1 MGGSCCYY
9 IISLF
14 SFRFFSTVWNN
25 RIQPKNKIIG
35 CEWFYIGN
43 SYIDLY
49 ILLFALYLSNIN
61 AQMDEKFYHPDREWL
76 GIDSLQYQEII
87 LHTDSD
93 IIYSV
98 IIKPQECVKAT
109 ILYFHG
115 NGGNI
120 SKWVNHI
127 RPLVNDG
134 FQICML
140 DYRGYGKS
148 SGTPTHL
155 NIAHDAQMLLDTL
168 LKRKDVMDTKLIV
181 YGVSIGS
188 QVATHLTRNNND
200 KISALIF
207 DGMITS
213 FTDIALLTSPK
224 EYHEQ
229 IKQFVTSPYSAKED
243 IEEIKNVKVLFIHS
257 KEDEIPIEGAQEIY
271 NNLSYP
277 KIFWIYE
284 GRHIEAPIKYPETF
298 VEYVNKL
305 L

>member
-1 MGGSCCYY
+1 
-9 IISLF
+9 
-14 SFRFFSTVWNN
+14 
-25 RIQPKNKIIG
+25 
-35 CEWFYIGN
+35 
-43 SYIDLY
+43 
-49 ILLFALYLSNIN
+49 
-61 AQMDEKFYHPDREWL
+61 MDEKFYHPDREWL

-188 QVATHLTRNNND
+188 QVAAHLTRNNND

-207 DGMITS
+207 
-213 FTDIALLTSPK
+213 
-224 EYHEQ
+224 
-229 IKQFVTSPYSAKED
+229 D